1 MKTVAAVKIGNLK
14 DPNEE
19 TRGRVEV
26 INVPEQE
33 MGEEDVKIKVAYCS
47 ICGSDPHLVEG
58 IFGWKPPFG
67 LGHEVSGTIVAVGKK
82 AAKKSLK
89 IGDRVAGN
97 FLKFC
102 GTCYYCLNGQE
113 QFCEHLNEYNRPG
126 MAEYV
131 VWHESQVWK
140 VPDNVSLKEACLLE
154 PVSIA
159 VRIADKANMK
169 IGQRVAIS
177 GGGPIGL
184 LALQLLKRFG
194 ATSLTLIEP
203 IAERRDLAKEFG
215 ADHVIDPINQDVH
228 KEAEKITGTRGF
240 DLVIEASGS
249 PKAANTALDI
259 AAKGGTVLYIAMF
272 PNDYEMPLNLY
283 EKCYANE
290 LTISG
295 TFVAPYTF
303 PRAMQILTQLNLQP
317 FIQKIFPLDQG
328 VEAFAAHVSGKYTK
342 VLIQCS
348 EDLEY

>member
-1 MKTVAAVKIGNLK
+1 MKTVAAVKIGSLK
-14 DPNEE
+14 DPNEA
-19 TRGRVEV
+19 TRGRVAV
-26 INVPEQE
+26 IDLPEQE
-33 MGEEDVKIKVAYCS
+33 MGPEDIKIKVAYCS

-58 IFGWKPPFG
+58 IFGWEPPFG
-67 LGHEVSGTIVAVGKK
+67 LGHEVSGTIVALGEKATKK
-82 AAKKSLK
+82 GLK

-113 QFCEHLNEYNRPG
+113 QFCENLHEYNRPG
-126 MAEYV
+126 MSEYL
-131 VWHESQVWK
+131 VWHESQVLK
-140 VPDNVSLKEACLLE
+140 IPDNLSLKEACLLE

-159 VRIADKANMK
+159 VRIVDKSNMK
-169 IGQRVAIS
+169 VGQRAAIS
-177 GGGPIGL
+177 GGGPIGQL
-184 LALQLLKRFG
+184 TLQLMKKFG

-203 IAERRDLAKEFG
+203 IADRRDLAKEFG
-215 ADHVIDPINQDVH
+215 ADHVIDPMQQDVR
-228 KEAEKITGTRGF
+228 KEMEKITGGRGF
-240 DLVIEASGS
+240 DVVIEASGS

-283 EKCYANE
+283 RKCYENE

-295 TFVAPYTF
+295 TFVAPYAF
-303 PRAMQILTQLNLQP
+303 PRAMQLLTELNLKP
-317 FIQKIFPLDQG
+317 FTQKIFPLDQG
-328 VEAFAAHVSGKYTK
+328 IEAFEAHVSGKYPK